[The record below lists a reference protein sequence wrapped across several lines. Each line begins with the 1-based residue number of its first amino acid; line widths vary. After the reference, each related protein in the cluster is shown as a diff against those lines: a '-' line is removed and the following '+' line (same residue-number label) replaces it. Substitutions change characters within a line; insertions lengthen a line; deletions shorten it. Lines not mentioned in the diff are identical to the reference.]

1 MAMAR
6 KAAEEGGEP
15 DGAAEDPAAARFRFV
30 SRDLRLELGGPPEY
44 VNGQIEFFKPALR
57 RALGYPEAPAPA
69 PAPAPSGGGG
79 YPTGGEAGGR
89 SALEE
94 FMRRVRTRVGR
105 GALQERILL
114 FIYYLTEVKGR
125 NEVGTEDINFCF
137 DLLGLE
143 RPKSLANTLG
153 IMKRNQGLLDAG
165 SRRGT
170 YSVTDMGRSQVQSL
184 LQVADGAEG

>member
-1 MAMAR
+1 MTR
-6 KAAEEGGEP
+6 TPDAETPPGEG
-15 DGAAEDPAAARFRFV
+15 AARFQFNAK
-30 SRDLRLELGGPPEY
+30 DLHLDLAGPPEF
-44 VNGQIEFFKPALR
+44 VNAQIEFFRPALR
-57 RALGYPEAPAPA
+57 RALGYPETPAPA
-69 PAPAPSGGGG
+69 SSRAVGGAAPGGEGGGG
-79 YPTGGEAGGR
+79 SGAGGGGR
-89 SALEE
+89 SALDE

-153 IMKRNQGLLDAG
+153 IMKRTQMLLDSG

-170 YSVTDMGRSQVQSL
+170 YCVTEKGNAQVQSL
-184 LQVADGAEG
+184 LQSGDGG

>member
-1 MAMAR
+1 M
-6 KAAEEGGEP
+6 EGTAGN
-15 DGAAEDPAAARFRFV
+15 GADAGAARFQFV
-30 SRDLRLELGGPPEY
+30 AKDLNLDLAGPPEF
-44 VNGQIEFFKPALR
+44 VNAQIEFFRPALR
-57 RALGYPEAPAPA
+57 RALGYPEAPAAAAASPSSGGA
-69 PAPAPSGGGG
+69 PA
-79 YPTGGEAGGR
+79 GGEGGGR

-94 FMRRVRTRVGR
+94 FLRRVRTRVGR

-153 IMKRNQGLLDAG
+153 IMKRTQMLLDAG

-170 YSVTDMGRSQVQSL
+170 YCVTEKGRNQVQSL
-184 LQVADGAEG
+184 VQSGD

>member
-1 MAMAR
+1 MAKGRESTPAESAPEAR
-6 KAAEEGGEP
+6 FQFVSKDLRLEFCGTPDYVNSQVDFFRAAIRRALGMPEPAAVPAPVLEGGEP
-15 DGAAEDPAAARFRFV
+15 
-30 SRDLRLELGGPPEY
+30 SGPGE
-44 VNGQIEFFKPALR
+44 NGP
-57 RALGYPEAPAPA
+57 
-69 PAPAPSGGGG
+69 
-79 YPTGGEAGGR
+79 GR

-114 FIYYLTEVKGR
+114 FTYYLTDVKGR

-153 IMKRNQGLLDAG
+153 IMKRNQELLDAG

-170 YSVTDMGRSQVQSL
+170 YTVTDKGREQVQGL
-184 LQVADGAEG
+184 LLG

>member
-1 MAMAR
+1 MA
-6 KAAEEGGEP
+6 KGTETQGSAAETE
-15 DGAAEDPAAARFRFV
+15 ARFQFV
-30 SRDLRLELGGPPEY
+30 SKDLRLEFAGTPEY
-44 VNGQIEFFKPALR
+44 VNSQVDFFRPAIR
-57 RALGYPEAPAPA
+57 RALGIPEPVQVPPPVAAGAPHAGSA
-69 PAPAPSGGGG
+69 DEG
-79 YPTGGEAGGR
+79 GGR

-125 NEVGTEDINFCF
+125 AEVGTEDINFCF

-153 IMKRNQGLLDAG
+153 IMKRNQELLDAG
-165 SRRGT
+165 TRRGT
-170 YSVTDMGRSQVQSL
+170 YTVTEGGRAQVQGL
-184 LQVADGAEG
+184 LLG

>member
-1 MAMAR
+1 MTR
-6 KAAEEGGEP
+6 NPEAEP
-15 DGAAEDPAAARFRFV
+15 DADDGAAHFQFNAK
-30 SRDLRLELGGPPEY
+30 DLRLDIAGPPEF
-44 VNGQIEFFKPALR
+44 VNAQIEFFRPALR
-57 RALGYPEAPAPA
+57 RALGYPEAAA
-69 PAPAPSGGGG
+69 AGAQ
-79 YPTGGEAGGR
+79 GGEGGAGR

-153 IMKRNQGLLDAG
+153 IMKRTQMLLDAG

-170 YSVTDMGRSQVQSL
+170 YCVTEKGRNQVQSL
-184 LQVADGAEG
+184 VQSGD

>member
-1 MAMAR
+1 MSKNVDPR
-6 KAAEEGGEP
+6 TGEDVP
-15 DGAAEDPAAARFRFV
+15 EARFQFT
-30 SRDLRLELGGPPEY
+30 SKDLRLELAGTPDY
-44 VNGQIEFFKPALR
+44 VDAQIEFFRPALR
-57 RALGYPEAPAPA
+57 RALGYPEAPSPA
-69 PAPAPSGGGG
+69 ASAGRTSG
-79 YPTGGEAGGR
+79 ASDDSGGR

-114 FIYYLTEVKGR
+114 FIYYLTDVKGR

-153 IMKRNQGLLDAG
+153 IMKRNQGLLEAG
-165 SRRGT
+165 TRRGT
-170 YSVTDMGRSQVQSL
+170 YCVTEKGRGQVQGLVTSP
-184 LQVADGAEG
+184 DGAEG

>member
-1 MAMAR
+1 MAKTADG
-6 KAAEEGGEP
+6 KDEVEEAPE
-15 DGAAEDPAAARFRFV
+15 ARFQFV
-30 SRDLRLELGGPPEY
+30 SKDLRLELAGTPEF
-44 VNGQIEFFKPALR
+44 VNSQVDFFRPALR
-57 RALGYPEAPAPA
+57 RALGYPEAAPPPLA
-69 PAPAPSGGGG
+69 AGGAGAG
-79 YPTGGEAGGR
+79 ASAAAGAGESAGR

-114 FIYYLTEVKGR
+114 FVYYLTEVKGR

-170 YSVTDMGRSQVQSL
+170 YCVTEKGKGQVQSL
-184 LQVADGAEG
+184 LQVPEG

>member
-1 MAMAR
+1 MTRDTGDEA
-6 KAAEEGGEP
+6 
-15 DGAAEDPAAARFRFV
+15 PAADGGARFQFDAK
-30 SRDLRLELGGPPEY
+30 DLHLDLAGPPDF
-44 VNGQIEFFKPALR
+44 VNAQIEFFRPALR
-57 RALGYPEAPAPA
+57 RALGYPETPAPTSAPA
-69 PAPAPSGGGG
+69 GGAAAA
-79 YPTGGEAGGR
+79 GEAGGAAPGGGGR
-89 SALEE
+89 PALEE

-153 IMKRNQGLLDAG
+153 IMKRTQALLDAG

-170 YSVTDMGRSQVQSL
+170 YCVTEKGNGQVQSL
-184 LQVADGAEG
+184 LQSGD

>member
-1 MAMAR
+1 
-6 KAAEEGGEP
+6 
-15 DGAAEDPAAARFRFV
+15 
-30 SRDLRLELGGPPEY
+30 
-44 VNGQIEFFKPALR
+44 
-57 RALGYPEAPAPA
+57 
-69 PAPAPSGGGG
+69 
-79 YPTGGEAGGR
+79 
-89 SALEE
+89 
-94 FMRRVRTRVGR
+94 MRRVRTRVGR

-153 IMKRNQGLLDAG
+153 IMKRTQMLLDAG

-170 YSVTDMGRSQVQSL
+170 YCVTEKGNSQVQSL
-184 LQVADGAEG
+184 LQSGD

>member
-1 MAMAR
+1 MAMTDDGREA
-6 KAAEEGGEP
+6 GEAP
-15 DGAAEDPAAARFRFV
+15 EARFQFAAK
-30 SRDLRLELGGPPEY
+30 DLRLEFCGTTDY
-44 VNGQIEFFKPALR
+44 VNSQVDFFRAAIR
-57 RALGYPEAPAPA
+57 RALGYPEREAPAA
-69 PAPAPSGGGG
+69 ASASGASPGAGGAADEG
-79 YPTGGEAGGR
+79 SGR

-94 FMRRVRTRVGR
+94 FLRRVRTRVGR

-114 FIYYLTEVKGR
+114 FIYYLTDVKGR

-153 IMKRNQGLLDAG
+153 IMKRNQRLLDAG

-170 YSVTDMGRSQVQSL
+170 YTCTEKGRGQVQGL
-184 LQVADGAEG
+184 LLG

>member
-1 MAMAR
+1 MTR
-6 KAAEEGGEP
+6 DTGSE
-15 DGAAEDPAAARFRFV
+15 AAAADGGARFQFDAK
-30 SRDLRLELGGPPEY
+30 DLHLDLAGPPDF
-44 VNGQIEFFKPALR
+44 VNAQIDFFRPALR
-57 RALGYPEAPAPA
+57 RALGYPEAPAPSSA
-69 PAPAPSGGGG
+69 PAAGAPAGGEGGGR
-79 YPTGGEAGGR
+79 P
-89 SALEE
+89 ALEE

-153 IMKRNQGLLDAG
+153 IMKRTQALLDAG

-170 YSVTDMGRSQVQSL
+170 YCVTEKGNAQVQSL
-184 LQVADGAEG
+184 LQSGD

>member
-1 MAMAR
+1 MS
-6 KAAEEGGEP
+6 KGIDPKTGEDVP
-15 DGAAEDPAAARFRFV
+15 EARFQFT
-30 SRDLRLELGGPPEY
+30 SKDLRLELAGTPDY
-44 VNGQIEFFKPALR
+44 VDAQIEFFRPALR
-57 RALGYPEAPAPA
+57 RALGYPETPPPASA
-69 PAPAPSGGGG
+69 AGAAADGHGDS
-79 YPTGGEAGGR
+79 GGR

-153 IMKRNQGLLDAG
+153 IMKRTQGLLEAG

-170 YSVTDMGRSQVQSL
+170 YCVTEKGRGQVQGLVTSP
-184 LQVADGAEG
+184 DGGEG

>member
-1 MAMAR
+1 MDR
-6 KAAEEGGEP
+6 NETTTDDETP
-15 DGAAEDPAAARFRFV
+15 PARFQFA
-30 SRDLRLELGGPPEY
+30 SKELRLELAGTPEY
-44 VNGQIEFFKPALR
+44 VNSQIEFFRPALR
-57 RALGYPEAPAPA
+57 RALGYPAIEAPAPA
-69 PAPAPSGGGG
+69 A
-79 YPTGGEAGGR
+79 TGGPATGSGDERGR

-94 FMRRVRTRVGR
+94 FLRRVRTRVGR

-153 IMKRNQGLLDAG
+153 IMKRNQGLLGAG
-165 SRRGT
+165 TRRGT
-170 YSVTDMGRSQVQSL
+170 YLVTDRGNAQVQNL
-184 LQVADGAEG
+184 LQVPDGSDG

>member
-1 MAMAR
+1 MS
-6 KAAEEGGEP
+6 KNAEGE
-15 DGAAEDPAAARFRFV
+15 DVGAPAPHEARFQFV
-30 SRDLRLELGGPPEY
+30 SKDLRLEFSGAPEY
-44 VNGQIEFFKPALR
+44 VSAQVESFRGALR
-57 RALGYPEAPAPA
+57 RALGYPEAATPTPAASEHGAPA
-69 PAPAPSGGGG
+69 FARSASD
-79 YPTGGEAGGR
+79 AGGR

-94 FMRRVRTRVGR
+94 FLRRVRTRVGR

-125 NEVGTEDINFCF
+125 SEVGTEDINFCF

-153 IMKRNQGLLDAG
+153 IMKRNQKLLDAG

-170 YSVTDMGRSQVQSL
+170 YTVTESGRSQVQAL
-184 LQVADGAEG
+184 LLD

>member
-1 MAMAR
+1 MTR
-6 KAAEEGGEP
+6 TGETTT
-15 DGAAEDPAAARFRFV
+15 DGENPGARFQFV
-30 SRDLRLELGGPPEY
+30 SKDLRLELAGAPEF
-44 VNGQIEFFKPALR
+44 VNAQVEFFKPALR
-57 RALGYPEAPAPA
+57 KALGIPEPYVPAAAGGAGGASSPA
-69 PAPAPSGGGG
+69 
-79 YPTGGEAGGR
+79 TDEREARGR

-94 FMRRVRTRVGR
+94 FMRSVRTRVGR

-153 IMKRNQGLLDAG
+153 IMKRNQRLLDAG

-170 YSVTDMGRSQVQSL
+170 YCVTEDGRSQVQSL
-184 LQVADGAEG
+184 LQSPEGGG

>member
-1 MAMAR
+1 MTSEDGTQG
-6 KAAEEGGEP
+6 EERP
-15 DGAAEDPAAARFRFV
+15 DARFQFV
-30 SRDLRLELGGPPEY
+30 SKDLRLELAGAPDF
-44 VNGQIEFFKPALR
+44 VNAQVEFFRPALR
-57 RALGYPEAPAPA
+57 KALGYAEPAPPPGPVFGGGASATAPA
-69 PAPAPSGGGG
+69 
-79 YPTGGEAGGR
+79 GGESAGR

-94 FMRRVRTRVGR
+94 FLRGVRTRVGR

-153 IMKRNQGLLDAG
+153 IMKRTQGLLDAG

-170 YSVTDMGRSQVQSL
+170 YCVTEKGRGQVQGL
-184 LQVADGAEG
+184 LQVSEG

>member
-1 MAMAR
+1 MAR
-6 KAAEEGGEP
+6 TEERPEGESS
-15 DGAAEDPAAARFRFV
+15 EARFHFAAK
-30 SRDLRLELGGPPEY
+30 DLRLELAGPPDY
-44 VNGQIEFFKPALR
+44 VDSQIEFFRPALR
-57 RALGYPEAPAPA
+57 RALGYPEAAAAAPLGA
-69 PAPAPSGGGG
+69 PVAA
-79 YPTGGEAGGR
+79 GEDGGGR

-114 FIYYLTEVKGR
+114 FIYYLTEEKGR
-125 NEVGTEDINFCF
+125 SEVRTEDINFCF

-153 IMKRNQGLLDAG
+153 IMKRTQGLLDAG

-170 YSVTDMGRSQVQSL
+170 YTVTAKGRSQVQGL
-184 LQVADGAEG
+184 VQIPDGGDGTPE

>member
-1 MAMAR
+1 MAR
-6 KAAEEGGEP
+6 TDEQAPPLE
-15 DGAAEDPAAARFRFV
+15 DGAARFQFDAK
-30 SRDLRLELGGPPEY
+30 DLHLDLAGPPEF
-44 VNGQIEFFKPALR
+44 VNAQIEFFRPALR
-57 RALGYPEAPAPA
+57 RALGYPEAPAAAA
-69 PAPAPSGGGG
+69 PAPAGGAPAGGEGGG
-79 YPTGGEAGGR
+79 GGR

-153 IMKRNQGLLDAG
+153 IMKRTQMLLDAG

-170 YSVTDMGRSQVQSL
+170 YCVTEKGNAQVQSL
-184 LQVADGAEG
+184 LQSGE

>member
-1 MAMAR
+1 MAR
-6 KAAEEGGEP
+6 TADGTQEAEAADEP
-15 DGAAEDPAAARFRFV
+15 AARFQFV
-30 SRDLRLELGGPPEY
+30 SKDLRLELAGTPEF
-44 VNGQIEFFKPALR
+44 VNAQFDFFRPALR
-57 RALGYPEAPAPA
+57 RALGYPESAAPPPPVAPGAIPSA
-69 PAPAPSGGGG
+69 PIDGG
-79 YPTGGEAGGR
+79 GGR

-94 FMRRVRTRVGR
+94 FLRRVRTRVGR

-153 IMKRNQGLLDAG
+153 IMKRNQAVLDAG

-170 YSVTDMGRSQVQSL
+170 YCVTDKGSAMVQSML
-184 LQVADGAEG
+184 HSPDSGPDSGGG

>member
-1 MAMAR
+1 MPR
-6 KAAEEGGEP
+6 TEDGREIAEAPE
-15 DGAAEDPAAARFRFV
+15 ARFQFAAK
-30 SRDLRLELGGPPEY
+30 DLRLEFAGTTDY
-44 VNGQIEFFKPALR
+44 VNSQVDFFRAAIR
-57 RALGYPEAPAPA
+57 RALGYPEREAPAPA
-69 PAPAPSGGGG
+69 AGAGSGAGPSGGAD
-79 YPTGGEAGGR
+79 EAAGR

-94 FMRRVRTRVGR
+94 FLRRVRTRVGR

-114 FIYYLTEVKGR
+114 FIYYLTDVKGR

-165 SRRGT
+165 TRRGT
-170 YSVTDMGRSQVQSL
+170 YNVTERGRAQVQGL
-184 LQVADGAEG
+184 LLG

>member
-1 MAMAR
+1 MDSHDTST
-6 KAAEEGGEP
+6 EEGTP
-15 DGAAEDPAAARFRFV
+15 PARFQFA
-30 SRDLRLELGGPPEY
+30 SKELRLELSGTPEY
-44 VNGQIEFFKPALR
+44 VNSQIEFFRPALR
-57 RALGYPEAPAPA
+57 RALGYPAVEAPAPTA
-69 PAPAPSGGGG
+69 AGSSPAGSSD
-79 YPTGGEAGGR
+79 EKGR

-94 FMRRVRTRVGR
+94 FLRRVRTRVGR

-153 IMKRNQGLLDAG
+153 IMKRNQGLLGAG

-170 YSVTDMGRSQVQSL
+170 YCVTDRGSQQVQGL
-184 LQVADGAEG
+184 LQVPDGADG

>member
-1 MAMAR
+1 MA
-6 KAAEEGGEP
+6 KPGEAKEA
-15 DGAAEDPAAARFRFV
+15 GEDPAARFQFV
-30 SRDLRLELGGPPEY
+30 SKDLRLELAGTPDF
-44 VNGQIEFFKPALR
+44 VNQQFEFFRPALR
-57 RALGYPEAPAPA
+57 RALGYPDPAALPAPA
-69 PAPAPSGGGG
+69 PPGAFPSAPRDDGGGR
-79 YPTGGEAGGR
+79 P
-89 SALEE
+89 ALEE
-94 FMRRVRTRVGR
+94 FLRRVRTRVGR

-153 IMKRNQGLLDAG
+153 IMKRNQALLDAG

-170 YSVTDMGRSQVQSL
+170 YCVTEKGRTQVQSM
-184 LQVADGAEG
+184 LQASEGGEA

>member
-1 MAMAR
+1 MPKSTEA
-6 KAAEEGGEP
+6 KAEEEAP
-15 DGAAEDPAAARFRFV
+15 AARFQFA
-30 SRDLRLELGGPPEY
+30 SKDLRLELAGTPEY
-44 VNGQIEFFKPALR
+44 VDSQIEFFRPALR
-57 RALGYPEAPAPA
+57 RALGYPEPVAAPAAGGPSPA
-69 PAPAPSGGGG
+69 GGDD
-79 YPTGGEAGGR
+79 AGGR

-170 YSVTDMGRSQVQSL
+170 YCVTEKGRGQVQGL
-184 LQVADGAEG
+184 LQIPDGA